1 MSEFKLVPKWHHEAG
16 FILEVE
22 GLKRNEHA
30 GDKMRQI
37 ADDCNNTRDVVAELA
52 RTKEMLAVA
61 EAGLKEVAAPISFG
75 CYTERYRKARFY
87 AKQALAKIN
96 KMKEV

>member
-1 MSEFKLVPKWHHEAG
+1 MSELKNVIEAVTQCGSEDDVLVNGVCLKEEDWCFFAG
-16 FILEVE
+16 EH
-22 GLKRNEHA
+22 LKSL
-30 GDKMRQI
+30 
-37 ADDCNNTRDVVAELA
+37 TAELA